1 MQTLVSE
8 DKEQLLT
15 VADAPLRAYVIGL
28 RQMSRH
34 LRATGNRLRADLLI
48 KVADELEAFLMPEMA
63 S

>member
-1 MQTLVSE
+1 MTDQQRARVAAMQTIPAGN
-8 DKEQLLT
+8 DAPRLT

-48 KVADELEAFLMPEMA
+48 QGGR
-63 S
+63 